1 MIHKLTNRA
10 AVRKSQW
17 VADIQALAWKD
28 VTPPSASGLG
38 VQPVD
43 LLKNLDGNSI
53 ARKLNEKFMDVAAR
67 LVDPAQ
73 IVASDGE
80 MAVSVHR
87 AFEGITLREA
97 ADADLWAHLSTMA
110 CPQYVRWRWHQ
121 RNADLPS
128 RFAGNIRR
136 NALARLWWWAEITH
150 DAGMPPEEENRYEE
164 TLKVANRQ
172 DFILYALDCTFSGH
186 RGLVRQLTKVQLSN
200 AQGSRSQQKLCRSV
214 NRIARVVCLDALQ
227 NKGQLDDV
235 CQRAYE
241 VSLLL
246 R

>member
-1 MIHKLTNRA
+1 MIHKISNRS

-17 VADIQALAWKD
+17 VADVQAMAWRD
-28 VTPPSASGLG
+28 VAPPSVSGLG
-38 VQPVD
+38 VQPLD
-43 LLKNLDGNSI
+43 LVKNLDGALI
-53 ARKLNEKFMDVAAR
+53 TRKINEKFLELGAR
-67 LVDPAQ
+67 LTEPAQ
-73 IVASDGE
+73 IRASDGE
-80 MAVSVHR
+80 MAVCVHR
-87 AFEGITLREA
+87 AFDGSTLREA
-97 ADADLWAHLSTMA
+97 ADADLWAYISTIA

-150 DAGMPPEEENRYEE
+150 DPDKPTEEAARYSE
-164 TLKVANRQ
+164 TLNTANRQ
-172 DFILYALDCTFSGH
+172 DFIQYTIDCTFSGH
-186 RGLVRQLTKVQLSN
+186 RQLVRQLSKVQLSQ

-214 NRIARVVCLDALQ
+214 NRIARVVCLDAIHDE
-227 NKGQLDDV
+227 GQLDDV
-235 CQRAYE
+235 SRRAYE